1 MWLYQQPWG
10 SEGCLFSPF
19 MMKNPNQA
27 WVTCPRTENWLI
39 SGRGFPGGSVVKN
52 PPAKA
57 RDTGLGPDQ
66 GRSHMPKSNQ
76 TRAPRLWT
84 LYSGARK
91 PRRPKPMRP
100 RARAR
105 QQEKPPQWS
114 PGGSTG
120 QRPPLSTVEKSLH
133 GNEDPAQPWI
143 NKYFI
148 LRKKKSW
155 TIPCSLL
162 LRDLYCWCWLVLGD
176 SICLNI
182 SVGPHFLKESTLT
195 RAERNA
201 IRKAHSQRK
210 LGTRNKMDMH

>member
-1 MWLYQQPWG
+1 MWLYQQPCG

-19 MMKNPNQA
+19 MMKNPNQGR
-27 WVTCPRTENWLI
+27 VICPRTENWFI

-57 RDTGLGPDQ
+57 RDTGLVPDQ
-66 GRSHMPKSNQ
+66 GRSHMLKSNQ

-91 PRRPKPMRP
+91 LQRPKPMRP

-105 QQEKPPQWS
+105 QQEKPHWAAAPALH
-114 PGGSTG
+114 ST
-120 QRPPLSTVEKSLH
+120 EK
-133 GNEDPAQPWI
+133 PAQQCGPNTAV
-143 NKYFI
+143 NKQLLYFNKKKK
-148 LRKKKSW
+148 KKKSW

-162 LRDLYCWCWLVLGD
+162 LRDLYRWCWLVLGD
-176 SICLNI
+176 AICLNI